1 MKSVPTLLL
10 LASACIV
17 LTESARASCDLTVAR
32 AWQVGRKLPYSVEAS
47 SVGPDCKRAVALL
60 VVRDGKGEVR
70 YSFSAAAKDIGTF
83 GNLAEVQVV
92 DAKKMRVALTE
103 WLETGL
109 DSKMNHL
116 TKYPEWKDGAEGPAE
131 IPPAEFPFAASS
143 DLTRDTYEKWRKQN
157 LPVFCFVQGI
167 ESERCL
173 VLVKDGSVSEVGL
186 QSFPG

>member
-1 MKSVPTLLL
+1 MKTVPTLLL
-10 LASACIV
+10 LASAWLA
-17 LTESARASCDLTVAR
+17 LTGSSKANCDLTVAR

-47 SVGPDCKRAVALL
+47 SVGPDCKRAAALM
-60 VVRDGKGEVR
+60 VVRDDKGEVK

-83 GNLAEVQVV
+83 GNLAEAPIV

-116 TKYPEWKDGAEGPAE
+116 SKYPQWKNGAEGPAE
-131 IPPAEFPFAASS
+131 IPPAEFPFTASS
-143 DLTRDTYEKWRKQN
+143 DLTCDTYENWRKQN

-173 VLVKDGSVSEVGL
+173 VLVKDGSVSEVGI